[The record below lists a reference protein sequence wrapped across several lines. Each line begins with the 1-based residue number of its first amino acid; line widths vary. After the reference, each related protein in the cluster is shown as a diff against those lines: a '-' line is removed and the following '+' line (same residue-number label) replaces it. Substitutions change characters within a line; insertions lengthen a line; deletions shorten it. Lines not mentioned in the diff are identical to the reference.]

1 VAFLASKIYFAVKKV
16 LRDGRKISRSQT
28 RKSGTVMNKI
38 AQPGK
43 KSATRTGSAK
53 ASLVSFSPSKHP
65 PLVDNDHVNKQQS
78 PPNWRELHR
87 FAARQIEESSSQQEF
102 KDNQRGTRFGNKNK
116 KHEPNQGRPAG
127 GVG

>member
-1 VAFLASKIYFAVKKV
+1 MAFLASKIYFAVKKV

-28 RKSGTVMNKI
+28 RKSGTVMKKKSPNR
-38 AQPGK
+38 AK

-65 PLVDNDHVNKQQS
+65 PLVDNDHANKQQS
-78 PPNWRELHR
+78 LPNWRELHR

-102 KDNQRGTRFGNKNK
+102 K
-116 KHEPNQGRPAG
+116 
-127 GVG
+127 